1 MKQAIQNRVL
11 TFIRE
16 HHIFTLAVTRDNRPW
31 CATCYYVYLE
41 DLNLFIFTSDHDT
54 KHIADVVES
63 GNYYAAGAIA
73 LETRMVGKI
82 RGLQFAG
89 FLRKLTGNEL
99 KTAKSAYLGAFPVA
113 RLAHLHLWG
122 LEPEIMKMTDNRL
135 GFGKK
140 LLWHRNEQQI
150 N

>member
-1 MKQAIQNRVL
+1 MKQAIENRVL
-11 TFIRE
+11 DFIGE
-16 HHIFTLAVTRDNRPW
+16 HHIFTLAVSRENQPW

-41 DLNLFIFTSDHDT
+41 DLNLFVFTSDHDT
-54 KHIADVVES
+54 KHIADVVKS

-73 LETRMVGKI
+73 LETRMTGKI

-89 FLRKLTGNEL
+89 FMRELAGNDL
-99 KTAKSAYLGAFPVA
+99 KTGKKAYLRAFPVA
-113 RLAHLHLWG
+113 RLAKLHLWG

-140 LLWHRNEQQI
+140 LIWRRNNQ
-150 N
+150 